1 MNNGPTTYMGFEI
14 HPLVFLRAK
23 DQAQYQPEHQTRADR
38 GFDVAVRIC
47 RPGELSGSVHSR
59 VFSMPRKTAFS
70 DTGDARREAAL
81 YGESVID
88 GRVPGHSVADL

>member
-1 MNNGPTTYMGFEI
+1 MNNGPNTYMGFEI

-23 DQAQYQPEHQTRADR
+23 ELTEQRSRADR

-47 RPGELSGSVHSR
+47 RPGEISGSARSR
-59 VFSMPRKTAFS
+59 VFHMPRKTAFS
-70 DTGDARREAAL
+70 DTGDARREAEL
-81 YGESVID
+81 FGESVID